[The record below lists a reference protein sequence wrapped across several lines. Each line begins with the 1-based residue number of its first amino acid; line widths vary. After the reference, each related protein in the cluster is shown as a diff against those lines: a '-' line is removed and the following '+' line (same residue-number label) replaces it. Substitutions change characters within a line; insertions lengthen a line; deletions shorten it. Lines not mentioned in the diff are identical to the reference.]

1 MANRDDLVGL
11 KVADVIVSS
20 NGDITLER
28 VLAEGSAQGRV
39 SVELVSG
46 ERRQLEVRGRAE
58 FRPGRHLIVMRD
70 LTERQR
76 LEDQLRQAQKME
88 AVGLL
93 AGGVAHDFNNLL
105 TAISGWGDM
114 GRRRVGAGPG
124 AFELTEIERAAER
137 ATQLTRQLLAFS
149 RRQVLQPVALDLNEA
164 TNALMPMLT
173 RLIGEDIEIVV
184 FAADELPAVL
194 ADRAQI
200 EQVIINLALNARDA
214 MPSGGTLTLETRAT
228 ALTEGYA
235 GDHAH
240 VKPGDYVCLTV
251 TDSGDGIDPA
261 TLEHIFEPFYT
272 TKDKGSGT
280 GLGLATVHGIVTQSG
295 GHVQVYTEPGL
306 GATFK
311 VYLPAGPSDATKA
324 QPAAQIDRELLAG
337 RETVLLCED
346 EEGVLRLIERILTD
360 EGYAVL
366 PAATPREAIALAAE
380 YGDAIDILVSDI
392 VMPGM
397 SGPELAAELKR
408 AKPDLR
414 TLMLSGYTAETAH
427 SRGDLPIGSGFV
439 EKPFERIAL
448 LRALRDLLDQPTACE
463 RTRRD
468 DA

>member
-1 MANRDDLVGL
+1 
-11 KVADVIVSS
+11 
-20 NGDITLER
+20 
-28 VLAEGSAQGRV
+28 
-39 SVELVSG
+39 
-46 ERRQLEVRGRAE
+46 
-58 FRPGRHLIVMRD
+58 
-70 LTERQR
+70 
-76 LEDQLRQAQKME
+76 
-88 AVGLL
+88 
-93 AGGVAHDFNNLL
+93 
-105 TAISGWGDM
+105 M

-124 AFELTEIERAAER
+124 AFELAEIERAAER

-184 FAADELPAVL
+184 FAAEELPAVL
-194 ADRAQI
+194 ADRTQI
-200 EQVIINLALNARDA
+200 EQVIINLAVNARDA
-214 MPSGGTLTLETRAT
+214 MPSGGTLTLETRAM

-235 GDHAH
+235 GRHAH

-272 TKDKGSGT
+272 TKDNGRGT
-280 GLGLATVHGIVTQSG
+280 GLGLATVHGIVAQSG
-295 GHVQVYTEPGL
+295 GHIQVYTEPGL

-311 VYLPAGPSDATKA
+311 VYLPAGPSDAAKP
-324 QPAAQIDRELLAG
+324 QPSAQIARKGLEG
-337 RETVLLCED
+337 SETVLLCED
-346 EEGVLRLIERILTD
+346 EEGVLRLVERILTA

-366 PAATPREAIALAAE
+366 AAATPREAIALAAE
-380 YGDAIDILVSDI
+380 YGDTIDVLVTDI

-397 SGPELAAELKR
+397 SGPELAAELQR
-408 AKPDLR
+408 AQPGLR
-414 TLMLSGYTAETAH
+414 ILMLSGYTAETAH
-427 SRGDLPIGSGFV
+427 SRGDLPLGSRFV

-448 LRALRDLLDQPTACE
+448 LRVLRDLLDQPTGPAPDASE